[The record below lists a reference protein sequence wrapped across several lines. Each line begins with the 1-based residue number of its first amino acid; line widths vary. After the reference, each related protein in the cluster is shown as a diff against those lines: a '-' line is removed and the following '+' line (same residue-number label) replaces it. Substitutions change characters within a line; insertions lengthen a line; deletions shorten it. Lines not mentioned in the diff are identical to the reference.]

1 LGHGKYLLIS
11 HLFSDNQIMRILP
24 LDTRPEAEKVLIS
37 LLRNANT
44 AQKFAQVRS
53 LSQTAIQ
60 LSRRAIARANR
71 GFSGEQIDLRFITLH
86 YGKELANN
94 VKEFLDRKS

>member
-1 LGHGKYLLIS
+1 
-11 HLFSDNQIMRILP
+11 MRTLP

-44 AQKFAQVRS
+44 AQKFAQIRS

-71 GFSGEQIDLRFITLH
+71 DLSEQQIDLRFITLH

-94 VKEFLDRKS
+94 VKKVLDRKS

>member
-1 LGHGKYLLIS
+1 
-11 HLFSDNQIMRILP
+11 MRTLP

-71 GFSGEQIDLRFITLH
+71 GLSGEQLDLRFITLH

>member
-1 LGHGKYLLIS
+1 
-11 HLFSDNQIMRILP
+11 MRTPP

-37 LLRNANT
+37 LLRKSKT
-44 AQKFAQVRS
+44 SKKFAQIRS

-71 GFSGEQIDLRFITLH
+71 DLSEEQIDLRFITLH

-94 VKEFLDRKS
+94 VKKKLDRKS

>member
-1 LGHGKYLLIS
+1 
-11 HLFSDNQIMRILP
+11 MRTPP

-44 AQKFAQVRS
+44 AQKFAQIRS
-53 LSQTAIQ
+53 LSQTTIQ
-60 LSRRAIARANR
+60 LSRRAIGRANR
-71 GFSGEQIDLRFITLH
+71 GLSEEQIDLRFITLN

-94 VKEFLDRKS
+94 LKEFLDRKS

>member
-1 LGHGKYLLIS
+1 MIS
-11 HLFSDNQIMRILP
+11 LFLSDFQIMRTSP

-44 AQKFAQVRS
+44 AQKFAQIRS

-71 GFSGEQIDLRFITLH
+71 DLTEQQIDLRFITLH

-94 VKEFLDRKS
+94 VKKVLDRKS

>member
-1 LGHGKYLLIS
+1 
-11 HLFSDNQIMRILP
+11 MRTPP

-37 LLRNANT
+37 LLRHANT
-44 AQKFAQVRS
+44 SQKFAQIRS
-53 LSQTAIQ
+53 LSQTTIQ

-71 GFSGEQIDLRFITLH
+71 GLSEEQINLRFIALH
-86 YGKELANN
+86 YGKDLANN

>member
-1 LGHGKYLLIS
+1 LGYDKYLLIS
-11 HLFSDNQIMRILP
+11 HFLSNFQIMRTLP

-37 LLRNANT
+37 LLRHANT
-44 AQKFAQVRS
+44 SQKFAQIRS

-71 GFSGEQIDLRFITLH
+71 DLSEEQIDLRFITLH

-94 VKEFLDRKS
+94 VKKKLDRKS

>member
-1 LGHGKYLLIS
+1 
-11 HLFSDNQIMRILP
+11 MRTPP

-53 LSQTAIQ
+53 LSQTVIQ
-60 LSRRAIARANR
+60 LSRRAIGRANR
-71 GFSGEQIDLRFITLH
+71 DLSGEQIGLRFITLH

-94 VKEFLDRKS
+94 VKELLDRKS